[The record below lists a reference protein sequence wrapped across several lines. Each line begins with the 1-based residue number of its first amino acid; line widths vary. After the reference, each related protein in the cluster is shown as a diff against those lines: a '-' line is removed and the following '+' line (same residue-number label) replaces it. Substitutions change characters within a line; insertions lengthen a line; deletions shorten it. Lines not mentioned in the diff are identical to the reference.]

1 MDSRILQYIKVN
13 KKKTPIENYSEHQ
26 QILNKWFKFFN
37 KKIFYKIAVAQ
48 PCLKQLKTNF
58 GRFHF

>member
-13 KKKTPIENYSEHQ
+13 KKKTPNEDYSEHL

-37 KKIFYKIAVAQ
+37 KKIFYKNSCPTTV
-48 PCLKQLKTNF
+48 LKTTEN
-58 GRFHF
+58 